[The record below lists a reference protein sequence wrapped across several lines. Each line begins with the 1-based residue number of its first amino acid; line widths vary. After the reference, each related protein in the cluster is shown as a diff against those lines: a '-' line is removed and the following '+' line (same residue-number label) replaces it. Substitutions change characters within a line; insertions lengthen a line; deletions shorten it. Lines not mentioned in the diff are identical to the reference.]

1 VTGST
6 SVVVLAVAIA
16 SYLGTWSIPEKNKIV
31 KQKSKAVVV
40 IEQFSLRASKN
51 ISNTVHFRDNVTK
64 EH

>member
-40 IEQFSLRASKN
+40 IEQF
-51 ISNTVHFRDNVTK
+51 H
-64 EH
+64 